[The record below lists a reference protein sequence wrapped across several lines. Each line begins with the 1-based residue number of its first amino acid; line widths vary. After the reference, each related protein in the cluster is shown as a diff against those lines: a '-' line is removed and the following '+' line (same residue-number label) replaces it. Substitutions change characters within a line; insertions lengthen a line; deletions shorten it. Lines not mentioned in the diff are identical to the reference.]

1 MLKTF
6 YANFGFVGSVL
17 IALAGF
23 LFVIL
28 WISAIAGI
36 SYLPDSTSKTV
47 KLVAAALFPPYAI
60 VWLIID
66 VYQQHEYMTKG

>member
-23 LFVIL
+23 LIIIL
-28 WISAIAGI
+28 WISSIAGI
-36 SYLPDSTSKTV
+36 SMLPESKHKTL
-47 KLVAAALFPPYAI
+47 KLVAAALIPPYAI
-60 VWLIID
+60 FWLIVD
-66 VYQQHEYMTKG
+66 VYQQHDYMTSK